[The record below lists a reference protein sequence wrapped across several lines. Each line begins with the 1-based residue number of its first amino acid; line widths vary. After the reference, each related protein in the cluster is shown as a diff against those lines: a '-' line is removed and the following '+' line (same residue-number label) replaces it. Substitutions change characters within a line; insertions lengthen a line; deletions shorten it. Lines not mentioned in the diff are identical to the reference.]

1 MTSAEARIK
10 AGLFE
15 RCDEALDAA
24 QVSPER
30 WSIWVPG
37 RIEVL
42 GKHSDYAGGRSLICA
57 MERGICARAASR
69 NDGMVRVVDVV
80 HGLSCEV
87 PLSPGAPVGD
97 GWSAYVAAAARRL
110 SSNFPVVTTG
120 VDIAL
125 GSDLP
130 RAAGMSSSSALLI
143 TVFIALAKA
152 NDLRSTTEFRD
163 TISSREELA
172 AYLGSMENGA
182 DFRSLA
188 GDGGVGTLGGSQD
201 HTAILCAEPGK
212 IARYA
217 WGQLSR
223 EGVLRMPKGFL
234 FAIGASGVA
243 AEKTGSAQSSYNR
256 AAEGVRHLLRQWN
269 GFTYRN
275 DTNLGAALAS
285 GPDAA
290 DRLRRLARETST
302 SEFPAE
308 TLERRLEQFIVESTV
323 VVPGAAAALAEESV
337 EAFGVYVDW
346 SQWAAERMLGNQI
359 PETSYLAHSA
369 RELGAA
375 AASAFG
381 AGFGGSVWALVR
393 GAEIAAFLEAWEARY
408 WEQFPQHAESAT
420 FFRTPAGPSALQW

>member
-15 RCDEALDAA
+15 RCDDALDSTQAA
-24 QVSPER
+24 TER

-42 GKHSDYAGGRSLICA
+42 GKHTDYAGGRSLICA
-57 MERGICARAASR
+57 MERGICARAAPR
-69 NDGMVRVVDVV
+69 HDGMVRVIDVV

-87 PLSPGAPVGD
+87 PLSPDAPASE
-97 GWSAYVAAAARRL
+97 GWSAYVTAAARRL

-172 AYLGSMENGA
+172 AYLGSVENGA

-201 HTAILCAEPGK
+201 HTAILCAEPDK

-217 WGQLSR
+217 WGHLSR
-223 EGVLRMPKGFL
+223 EGVLQVPKGFL

-243 AEKTGSAQSSYNR
+243 AEKTGSARSSYNR

-275 DTNLGAALAS
+275 DTTLGAALAS
-285 GPDAA
+285 GPEAA

-302 SEFPAE
+302 SEFPGE
-308 TLERRLEQFIVESTV
+308 ELERRLEQFIVETNV
-323 VVPGAAAALAEESV
+323 VVPGAAEAITDGSIS
-337 EAFGVYVDW
+337 AFGVFVDW
-346 SQWAAERMLGNQI
+346 SQWAAERLLGNQI

-369 RELGAA
+369 RGLGAA

-393 GAEIAAFLEAWEARY
+393 RAEMAAFLEAWEARY
-408 WEQFPQHAESAT
+408 REQFPQHAESAT
-420 FFRTPAGPSALQW
+420 FFSTPAGPSALQW

>member
-1 MTSAEARIK
+1 MTSAEARVK
-10 AGLFE
+10 AVLFA
-15 RCDEALDAA
+15 RCDEALDAE
-24 QVSPER
+24 QISTER

-42 GKHSDYAGGRSLICA
+42 GKHTDYAGGRSLICA
-57 MERGICARAASR
+57 LERGICARAAPR
-69 NDGMVRVVDVV
+69 HDGVVRVFDVV
-80 HGLSCEV
+80 HRLSCEAA
-87 PLSPGAPVGD
+87 LSPDAPAGE
-97 GWSAYVAAAARRL
+97 GWSVYVNAAARRL
-110 SSNFPVVTTG
+110 ARNFPVVTRG

-152 NDLRSTTEFRD
+152 NDLRSTPEFRD
-163 TISSREELA
+163 MISSREELA
-172 AYLGSMENGA
+172 AYLGCMENGA
-182 DFRSLA
+182 DFRGFA
-188 GDGGVGTLGGSQD
+188 GDSGVGTLGGSQD

-217 WGQLSR
+217 WGSLSR
-223 EGVLRMPKGFL
+223 EGVVKVPRGYL
-234 FAIGASGVA
+234 FAIAASGVA
-243 AEKTGSAQSSYNR
+243 AEKVGSARSSYNH
-256 AAEGVRHLLRQWN
+256 AAEAVRHLLRQWN

-275 DTNLGAALAS
+275 DATLNAALAS
-285 GPDAA
+285 GPDAV
-290 DRLRRLARETST
+290 DRLRRLTRETST
-302 SEFPAE
+302 PELPADF
-308 TLERRLEQFIVESTV
+308 LEHRLEQFIVESTV
-323 VVPGAAAALAEESV
+323 IVPGAAAALAEESV

-346 SQWAAERMLGNQI
+346 SQWAAERLLGNQI

-393 GAEIAAFLEAWEARY
+393 RAQMATFLEAWEARY
-408 WEQFPQHAESAT
+408 REQFPQHTESAT
-420 FFRTPAGPSALQW
+420 FFSTPAGPSALQW